1 MKNIKIIIL
10 AIIISFFI
18 GFYIIKKYKNIDK
31 DITYGFVYGEYD
43 KENFDKETLKLSN
56 YIYRI
61 NNNKYTIYLGI
72 TRSEKN
78 IEKIKGFLE
87 KKGYSISV
95 RDIKVDN
102 EFKNFIDHC
111 DKLLEKVNEDKMVE
125 KIENEILEYGVI

>member
-10 AIIISFFI
+10 SIIISFFI

>member
-18 GFYIIKKYKNIDK
+18 GFYIINKYKNIDK

-111 DKLLEKVNEDKMVE
+111 DKLLEKVNDNKMVE

>member
-18 GFYIIKKYKNIDK
+18 GFYIINKYKNIDK